1 MQARWVWTD
10 EREKTTA
17 ATRGGRCCVCEAG
30 APASD
35 EEGLAIFG
43 GAAET
48 ERTVTVRRDPKGFK
62 RSE

>member
-1 MQARWVWTD
+1 MRGK
-10 EREKTTA
+10 KTTA

-48 ERTVTVRRDPKGFK
+48 ERTVTVRRDPKGFR